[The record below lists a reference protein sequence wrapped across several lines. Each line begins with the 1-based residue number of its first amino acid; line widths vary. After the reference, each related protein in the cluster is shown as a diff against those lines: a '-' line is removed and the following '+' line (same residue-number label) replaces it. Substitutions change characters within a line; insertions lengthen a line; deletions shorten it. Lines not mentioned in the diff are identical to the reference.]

1 MGNIKKFLKYFLP
14 LIVLPMLSSY
24 LSIFSTMSANA
35 LGAAAIAARASVA
48 SMNNVYNSVLHISAI
63 AVLSIA
69 ALLAEKGKVK
79 AAKIVHLV
87 CLIGYAVTLVA
98 IAAVY
103 MFMPQLWM
111 SFTGAPAEIFSMG
124 MSYARVFVLPAL
136 LVAIIAALPSQLSG
150 KHSFILAMVLGT
162 GVMVIS
168 SFAGMIL
175 VRTAGLGINGI
186 ALADGLSFAVSS
198 VMPFLMVPVKSYSK
212 AFAPKVALEK

>member
-24 LSIFSTMSANA
+24 LSIFSAMSANA
-35 LGAAAIAARASVA
+35 LGTAAIAARSSVA
-48 SMNNVYNSVLHISAI
+48 SMNNVFNTVLHISAI

-69 ALLAEKGKVK
+69 ALLSEKGKVK

-98 IAAVY
+98 IAVVY

-111 SFTGAPAEIFSMG
+111 RFMG
-124 MSYARVFVLPAL
+124 VPDVVFNMGVGYTRMFILPVL

-150 KHSFILAMVLGT
+150 KHSFILVMALGA
-162 GVMVIS
+162 GVMAIS
-168 SFAGMIL
+168 CIAGIIL
-175 VRTAGLGINGI
+175 VRSAGMGILGI

-198 VMPFLMVPVKSYSK
+198 VMPFIMIPVKSYSK
-212 AFAPKVALEK
+212 AFAPSIPE